1 MSISKAY
8 SAWAPNYDA
17 DRNLTRDLD
26 AEVTRQLV
34 GDDRIPVV
42 VEAGCGTGKN
52 TSYFSRIA
60 DEVHALD
67 FSEGMLAVARSRVTS
82 PNVLFQQA
90 DLTSDWPCAAK
101 RAHLVS
107 FNLVL
112 EHIESLAPV
121 LRKATDRLV
130 PGGRLFISELH
141 PFKQYQ
147 SSQAR
152 FLDATGHEVK
162 VQAYTH
168 HISDFLKAAEECGL
182 ELVRLNEWWH
192 PEDQPGSV
200 PRLATFL
207 FRRPFS
213 GAAA

>member
-1 MSISKAY
+1 MSISRAY
-8 SAWAPNYDA
+8 SAWAANYDA
-17 DRNLTRDLD
+17 DPNLTRDLD
-26 AEVTRQLV
+26 EEVTRRLL

-52 TSYFSRIA
+52 TEYFSRIA

-90 DLTSDWPCAAK
+90 DLTSDWPCPAK
-101 RAHLVS
+101 IAHLVS

-112 EHIESLAPV
+112 EHVELLTPV
-121 LRKATDRLV
+121 LRQATDTLV

-147 SSQAR
+147 SRQAR
-152 FLDATGHEVK
+152 FLEATGQEVK
-162 VQAYTH
+162 GQAYTH
-168 HISDFLKAAEECGL
+168 HISDFLKAAEACGL
-182 ELVRLNEWWH
+182 ELVRFNEWWH
-192 PEDQPGSV
+192 HKDQPDSV

-207 FRRPFS
+207 FRLPSS
-213 GAAA
+213 GAAT